1 MGRAAT
7 GRRCA
12 VAALVLA
19 LSGLTACSDDPSR
32 TLVAAGED
40 AEAVGEPIPTTTTS
54 TSTPTVTSTTKPTT
68 AVTTTDGPSAPPA
81 ASVPAPAVRQAAPLP
96 RPAPQLEPGVEPSG
110 YGDYGG
116 SKTVRS
122 GSTTLTL
129 TLYPIEAYAG
139 METQVRA
146 EVQFV
151 GGVTAFRIDFGDG
164 TFVDGYPYPTW
175 LCNGN
180 MEPKTTSAADA
191 QHVYA
196 QPGAYTVTAVVTTG
210 DCGPTPTVP
219 GVPVATFPPH
229 IYPRPVSG
237 VAQTTTVSM
246 TAIARPDRVPP
257 PGPAPVP
264 ENCPPQAGGC

>member
-1 MGRAAT
+1 MGRVAG

-12 VAALVLA
+12 LAALLLA
-19 LSGLTACSDDPSR
+19 LAGLTACSDDHPR
-32 TLVAAGED
+32 NLVAAGEE
-40 AEAVGEPIPTTTTS
+40 AEAVGEPNPTTTTS
-54 TSTPTVTSTTKPTT
+54 TGVTTSTTS
-68 AVTTTDGPSAPPA
+68 VITTTPPAPPSTA
-81 ASVPAPAVRQAAPLP
+81 APAPAVRQAPTPP
-96 RPAPQLEPGVEPSG
+96 RPAPQQEPGAEPWG

-122 GSTTLTL
+122 GATTLTL

-139 METQVRA
+139 QETQVRA

-164 TFVDGYPYPTW
+164 TFVDGYPYPAW
-175 LCNGN
+175 LCDGN
-180 MEPKTTSAADA
+180 MGSKMTSAADA
-191 QHVYA
+191 QHLYA
-196 QPGAYTVTAVVTTG
+196 QPGRYTVTAVVTTG

-246 TAIARPDRVPP
+246 TAIALPDRVPA
-257 PGPAPVP
+257 PGPAPVIAD
-264 ENCPPQAGGC
+264 CPPQAGGC